1 MMRVIKKVGFASTN
15 TLESTLVELNWPI
28 VLSLFALGFSV
39 CASVV
44 LWLLVRNVKRSERSR
59 APAIESLNRDL
70 RALCV
75 AASRAGDRLIDV
87 EHQSRRLALRQEQF
101 EMKGS
106 QSEHLTQAIALVK
119 RGAGAEELVA
129 TCGMGHGEAE
139 LLHLLHRS

>member
-1 MMRVIKKVGFASTN
+1 MRITKMVRFESTN
-15 TLESTLVELNWPI
+15 TLEYALVELNWPI
-28 VLSLFALGFSV
+28 VLSLLALVFSL
-39 CASVV
+39 CASTL
-44 LWLLVRNVKRSERSR
+44 LWLLVRYVKRLERSWD
-59 APAIESLNRDL
+59 PAIETLSRDL
-70 RALCV
+70 RALCI

-101 EMKGS
+101 EMKDS

-119 RGAGAEELVA
+119 RGAGTEELVA

>member
-1 MMRVIKKVGFASTN
+1 MVRFESTN
-15 TLESTLVELNWPI
+15 TLEYALVELNWPLVLSSLAL
-28 VLSLFALGFSV
+28 VLSL
-39 CASVV
+39 CASAL
-44 LWLLVRNVKRSERSR
+44 LWLLVRYVKRLERSWD
-59 APAIESLNRDL
+59 PAIESLSRDL
-70 RALCV
+70 RALCI

-119 RGAGAEELVA
+119 RGAGTEELVA
-129 TCGMGHGEAE
+129 TCGMGHSEAE

>member
-1 MMRVIKKVGFASTN
+1 MRITKMGRFTSTN
-15 TLESTLVELNWPI
+15 MLEYPLVELNWPI
-28 VLSLFALGFSV
+28 VLSVFALAFSV
-39 CASVV
+39 GAIGL
-44 LWLLVRNVKRSERSR
+44 LWLLVRYVKRLEKSWDST
-59 APAIESLNRDL
+59 IDSLSRDL

-75 AASRAGDRLIDV
+75 AASHAGDRLIDV

-101 EMKGS
+101 EMKDS

-119 RGAGAEELVA
+119 RGAGTEELVA